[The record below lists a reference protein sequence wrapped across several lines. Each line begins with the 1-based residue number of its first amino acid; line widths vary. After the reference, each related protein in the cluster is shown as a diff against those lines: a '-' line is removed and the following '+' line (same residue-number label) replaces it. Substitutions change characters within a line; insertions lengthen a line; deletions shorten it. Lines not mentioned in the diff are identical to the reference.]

1 MMDLRR
7 TASRVPIHTVILF
20 FVAIWIIP
28 TVGLLI
34 TSFRDPTN
42 IAGSGWW
49 TVFPKL
55 FSGGQYSLENY
66 IGVLRGEGLALSFLN
81 SLIISVPAT
90 LISTVIA
97 SFAAFGFAWMS
108 FSGRKTLFMI
118 VVGLMVIPLQMTF
131 IPVLPIYS
139 KLKLAGTFPGI
150 WLAHTAYGLPLTTY
164 LVHNFMSGIPKDLF
178 DSAAIDGASPLKT
191 FWRIVI
197 PISIPALASVFI
209 FQFLWIWNDFLVA
222 AVYLGTRPNVAPL
235 TVSIANLVT
244 NRGQDWEL
252 LTAAAFVSMALPLV
266 VFFSL
271 QRYFVRGILA
281 GSLKG

>member
-1 MMDLRR
+1 MNPRKL
-7 TASRVPIHTVILF
+7 AAKAPLHLAILVF
-20 FVAIWIIP
+20 ATIWIIP
-28 TVGLLI
+28 TLGLLF
-34 TSFRDPTN
+34 TSFRDPAN

-49 TVFPKL
+49 TILPKL

-66 IGVLRGEGLALSFLN
+66 IGVIFKEGLGRSFLN
-81 SLIISVPAT
+81 SLFISVPAT
-90 LISTVIA
+90 AISTFIA
-97 SFAAFGFAWMS
+97 SVAAFGFAWMK
-108 FSGRKTLFMI
+108 FSGRRVLFMLL
-118 VVGLMVIPLQMTF
+118 VGLMVIPLQMTF
-131 IPVLPIYS
+131 IPILPIYS

-164 LVHNFMSGIPKDLF
+164 LVHNFMAAIPKDLF
-178 DSAAIDGASPLKT
+178 DSASIDGASPFMT

-197 PISIPALASVFI
+197 PISVPALASVFI
-209 FQFLWIWNDFLVA
+209 FQFLWIWNDLLVA
-222 AVYLGTRPNVAPL
+222 LVYLSAKPNVAPV

-281 GSLKG
+281 GSVKG

>member
-1 MMDLRR
+1 MM
-7 TASRVPIHTVILF
+7 
-20 FVAIWIIP
+20 
-28 TVGLLI
+28 
-34 TSFRDPTN
+34 
-42 IAGSGWW
+42 
-49 TVFPKL
+49 
-55 FSGGQYSLENY
+55 
-66 IGVLRGEGLALSFLN
+66 
-81 SLIISVPAT
+81 
-90 LISTVIA
+90 
-97 SFAAFGFAWMS
+97 
-108 FSGRKTLFMI
+108 

-139 KLKLAGTFPGI
+139 KLGLAGTFPGI

-178 DSAAIDGASPLKT
+178 DSAAIDGASPFKT
-191 FWRIVI
+191 FSRIVM
-197 PISIPALASVFI
+197 PISVPALASVFI
-209 FQFLWIWNDFLVA
+209 FQFLWIWNDLIVGL
-222 AVYLGTRPNVAPL
+222 VYLGALPNVAPI

-281 GSLKG
+281 GSVKG

>member
-1 MMDLRR
+1 MMTARR
-7 TASRVPIHTVILF
+7 LIARSPLHLTILLFAVIWL
-20 FVAIWIIP
+20 IP
-28 TVGLLI
+28 TLGLLI
-34 TSFRDPTN
+34 TSFRDPAN

-66 IGVLRGEGLALSFLN
+66 VGVLRGEGLARSFLN
-81 SLIISVPAT
+81 SLTISIPAT
-90 LISTVIA
+90 AISTFIA
-97 SFAAFGFAWMS
+97 SFAAFGFAWMY
-108 FSGRKTLFMI
+108 FGGRKILFML

-131 IPVLPIYS
+131 IPILPIYS

-164 LVHNFMSGIPKDLF
+164 LVHNFMAGIPKDLF
-178 DSAAIDGASPLKT
+178 DSASIDGASPFMT

-197 PISIPALASVFI
+197 PISVPALASVFI
-209 FQFLWIWNDFLVA
+209 FQFLWIWNDLLVA
-222 AVYLGTRPNVAPL
+222 LVYLSAKPNVAPV
-235 TVSIANLVT
+235 TVTIANLVT

-281 GSLKG
+281 GSVKG

>member
-1 MMDLRR
+1 MNRR
-7 TASRVPIHTVILF
+7 KLIAKTPLHVTILVF
-20 FVAIWIIP
+20 AAIWIIP
-28 TVGLLI
+28 TLGLLI

-42 IAGSGWW
+42 IAGTGWW

-66 IGVLRGEGLALSFLN
+66 IGVLSGQSLGQSFLN

-90 LISTVIA
+90 AISTFIA
-97 SFAAFGFAWMS
+97 SFAAFGFAWMR
-108 FSGRKTLFMI
+108 FNGRKVLFML

-131 IPVLPIYS
+131 IPVLPIYK
-139 KLKLAGTFPGI
+139 KLQLAGTFPGI

-164 LVHNFMSGIPKDLF
+164 LVHNFMAGIPKDLF
-178 DSAAIDGASPLKT
+178 DSASIDGASPFMT

-197 PISIPALASVFI
+197 PISVPALASVFI
-209 FQFLWIWNDFLVA
+209 FQFLWIWNDLLVA
-222 AVYLGTRPNVAPL
+222 LIYLSARPNVAPL
-235 TVSIANLVT
+235 TLSIANLVT

-281 GSLKG
+281 GSVKG

>member
-1 MMDLRR
+1 MMNPRKLIAK
-7 TASRVPIHTVILF
+7 TPLHLTILLF
-20 FVAIWIIP
+20 AAIWIIP
-28 TVGLLI
+28 TLGLLI
-34 TSFRDPTN
+34 TSFRDPAS

-66 IGVLRGEGLALSFLN
+66 VGVIFAEGLGRSFLN
-81 SLIISVPAT
+81 SLFISVPAT
-90 LISTVIA
+90 AISTFIA
-97 SFAAFGFAWMS
+97 SFAAFGFAWMR
-108 FSGRKTLFMI
+108 FHGRTILFMLL
-118 VVGLMVIPLQMTF
+118 VGLMVVPLQMTF
-131 IPVLPIYS
+131 IPILPIYA

-164 LVHNFMSGIPKDLF
+164 LVHNFMAGIPKDLF
-178 DSAAIDGASPLKT
+178 DSASIDGASPLMT

-197 PISIPALASVFI
+197 PISVPALASVFI
-209 FQFLWIWNDFLVA
+209 FQFLWIWNDLLVA
-222 AVYLGTRPNVAPL
+222 LIYLSAKPDVAPL
-235 TVSIANLVT
+235 TLTIANLVT

-252 LTAAAFVSMALPLV
+252 LTAAAFVSMALPLF

-281 GSLKG
+281 GSVKG

>member
-1 MMDLRR
+1 MMNPRKLIAK
-7 TASRVPIHTVILF
+7 TPLHLTILLF
-20 FVAIWIIP
+20 AAIWIIP
-28 TVGLLI
+28 TLGLLI
-34 TSFRDPTN
+34 TSLRDPAS

-66 IGVLRGEGLALSFLN
+66 VGVIFTEGLGRSFLN
-81 SLIISVPAT
+81 SLFISVPAT
-90 LISTVIA
+90 AISTFIA
-97 SFAAFGFAWMS
+97 SFAAFGFAWMR
-108 FSGRKTLFMI
+108 FHGRTILFMLL
-118 VVGLMVIPLQMTF
+118 VGLMVVPLQMTF
-131 IPVLPIYS
+131 IPILPIYA

-164 LVHNFMSGIPKDLF
+164 LVHNFMAGIPKDLF
-178 DSAAIDGASPLKT
+178 DSASIDGASPLMT

-197 PISIPALASVFI
+197 PISVPALASVFI
-209 FQFLWIWNDFLVA
+209 FQFLWIWNDLLVA
-222 AVYLGTRPNVAPL
+222 LIYLSAKPDVAPL
-235 TVSIANLVT
+235 TLTIANLVT

-252 LTAAAFVSMALPLV
+252 LTAAAFVSMALPLF

-281 GSLKG
+281 GSVKG